1 VSIEADEVMARAFQH
16 ELDHLDGRL
25 LLDLLDKDQR
35 KAAMKE
41 LLHRVN
47 GGNGLAYAVGEQRG
61 L

>member
-1 VSIEADEVMARAFQH
+1 MARAFQH

-41 LLHRVN
+41 LRRRVT
-47 GGNGLAYAVGEQRG
+47 GGRRAWPTPSASSGGSDS
-61 L
+61 